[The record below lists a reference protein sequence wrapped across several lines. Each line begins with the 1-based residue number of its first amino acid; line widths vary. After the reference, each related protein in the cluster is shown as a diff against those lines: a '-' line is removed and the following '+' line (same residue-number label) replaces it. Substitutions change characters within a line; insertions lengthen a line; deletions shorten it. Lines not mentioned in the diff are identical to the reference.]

1 MPLSPHLAVT
11 YTAYA
16 TSFCAFISSNKQ
28 RKEIIRKIGSAL
40 KDWIVDSRGIELRA
54 KSSEQ
59 LAFQTPSFK
68 FFKFPTGQE

>member
-40 KDWIVDSRGIELRA
+40 KDWIVESRGTELRA

-59 LAFQTPSFK
+59 MAFQTP
-68 FFKFPTGQE
+68 TVQNL

>member
-28 RKEIIRKIGSAL
+28 RKEVIRKIGSAH
-40 KDWIVDSRGIELRA
+40 KDWIVDAKGTELRA
-54 KSSEQ
+54 KYSEQ
-59 LAFQTPSFK
+59 LEFKTP
-68 FFKFPTGQE
+68 TVQNL